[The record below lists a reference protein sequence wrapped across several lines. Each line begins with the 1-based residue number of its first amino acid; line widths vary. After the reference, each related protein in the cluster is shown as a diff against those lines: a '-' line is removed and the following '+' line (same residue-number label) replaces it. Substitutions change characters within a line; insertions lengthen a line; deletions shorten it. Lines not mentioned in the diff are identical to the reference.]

1 MKPKLW
7 TKNFTLLTI
16 GTVLGAFGGVAGN
29 FAISLQVFDET
40 GSTLASALLIATA
53 TFPSFILPLFIS
65 PVMDRMPRKPAL
77 VLGDAVNGVAFLAAG
92 IYLINSTFS
101 YPIYLAYALFI
112 ASLGS
117 FDQLAYQSLVPKVIP
132 KGAEDRGFSVSGMI
146 YPIIMMI
153 VMPLSAWLYELI
165 GVGWILIGQGV
176 LSVLAAG
183 LEHFISIKEEIKPK
197 SDENPIKQWWSDIKA
212 GLKYMKEEVGIRNIY
227 MYVSVSNGIA
237 TGWMPIEM
245 AFFRTT
251 KGFTLAMY
259 GVFAVAENIGRSIGG
274 IFRYKIRIP
283 ERFRYSMALFVY
295 VFYETMD
302 MILLWIPYP
311 LMLIN
316 RGLCG
321 FLGMNSA
328 TMREQAVQ
336 MYIPEE
342 MRARL
347 NAFLNI
353 MVSGAQG
360 LFVLVIGALGE
371 IMDYRLCVTICAVFT
386 FIVCM
391 LTIVRRKNAVAAV
404 YNMPTGE

>member
-176 LSVLAAG
+176 LSVIAAG

-295 VFYETMD
+295 VVYEAMD